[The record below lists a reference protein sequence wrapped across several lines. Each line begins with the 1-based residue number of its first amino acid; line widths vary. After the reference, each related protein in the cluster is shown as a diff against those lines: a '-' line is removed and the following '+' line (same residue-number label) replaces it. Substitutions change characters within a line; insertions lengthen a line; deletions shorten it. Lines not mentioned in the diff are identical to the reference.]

1 MTDIC
6 TYNACP
12 MCGADELLLDTDSS
26 SVYRCK
32 QCGYDGS
39 DYASPF
45 KVQITLNATT
55 NGNISASIL
64 LPNGTVDTSNISG
77 DMSSGGTFSVPIG
90 TVITF
95 TSTPN
100 EHYNHGAWTGSVGT
114 ASGPLNTTAKLI
126 VDGRKTFTVGATYTA
141 QQKID
146 WSCTA
151 HGEATI
157 TYTLAGVEVTD
168 TIDEEDNGDIY
179 IDNATVVT
187 LTSVPDSG
195 YLHKT
200 WAMNDAENLTS
211 GNNTTLSISWTIV
224 KYTAIDYAQQ
234 LINAAFAITY
244 IYDNATTDPTVIE
257 EVSADGTNVTITF
270 SPASGEKVDYVYFVD
285 TTDGTSGFKL
295 TATTNKV
302 THDFTDK
309 VALAYYAIVHVTKS
323 S

>member
-126 VDGRKTFTVGATYTA
+126 VDGRKTFTVGATYVAQTA
-141 QQKID
+141 ITFT
-146 WSCTA
+146 CTV
-151 HGEATI
+151 HGEI
-157 TYTLAGVEVTD
+157 DVSYYLAGVLVEETW
-168 TIDEEDNGDIY
+168 DEEDNGTLY
-179 IDNATVVT
+179 VDNNSVFTATAV
-187 LTSVPDSG
+187 LDDG

-200 WAMNDAENLTS
+200 WGFNKTIAT
-211 GNNTTLSISWTIV
+211 GNNTTMTMIATISAATIAMAV
-224 KYTAIDYAQQ
+224 EQQ
-234 LINAAFAITY
+234 LIDAAFAITY
-244 IYDNATTDPTVIE
+244 KYDNTTTNPTIIE
-257 EVSADGTNVTITF
+257 ETSADGTNVTITF

-295 TATTNKV
+295 TASSNKV

-309 VALAYYAIVHVTKS
+309 VALAYYAIVHVTES